1 MGSEDEYLT
10 FEQAAELLSVSR
22 STLYRWLRDGEVP
35 GHKLGRQWRFVRE
48 ELEQWSRRGP
58 SASPGVLDEVSAVLA
73 GRWEEKMKG
82 VDEMK
87 RQQMIEAIEGMD
99 VAGRMIWGAAD
110 EGASVIHVQP
120 AGGRHEVRYR
130 TGAGLE
136 RLVAL
141 DPEQFAALDARW
153 RGMSV
158 ARRSEDSRRALL
170 ERDAAGAPEGGAGER
185 VQVRYQ
191 KLETMAGERVSLRIV
206 RGAPEVPPL
215 ERLTADG
222 PARATLKRWA
232 GASHG
237 LVVLSGRSG
246 SGKTSTAYACLDELT
261 RAGDRVIFTIE
272 GEVGALIEGVNQ
284 VEIDLDDARAYRDT
298 FTSIFDSDPD
308 VLFIASTFA
317 QRHRPLLW
325 GTALN
330 AAEQGHL
337 VFVQMEAE
345 SAKDALE
352 RLQREVDRP
361 VDDHLVGVCWQELVP
376 RENGRGRQA
385 NYDLLSG
392 PLDIDEV

>member
-1 MGSEDEYLT
+1 MKGEDDYLT
-10 FEQAAELLSVSR
+10 FGEAAELLSVSR
-22 STLYRWLRDGEVP
+22 STLYRWLREGEVP

-48 ELEQWSRRGP
+48 ELERWTRRGP
-58 SASPGVLDEVSAVLA
+58 APTPGVLDEVSAALTA
-73 GRWEEKMKG
+73 RWEARMRG
-82 VDEMK
+82 VEVVK
-87 RQQMIEAIEGMD
+87 RQALEATLEGMGVAVQMI
-99 VAGRMIWGAAD
+99 WTAAD

-120 AGGRHEVRYR
+120 MDGGHEVRYR
-130 TGAGLE
+130 TKAGLE
-136 RLVAL
+136 RFAEIDV
-141 DPEQFAALDARW
+141 DQFEALDAQW
-153 RGMSV
+153 RGLSV
-158 ARRSEDSRRALL
+158 AGRSEDSRRALFK
-170 ERDAAGAPEGGAGER
+170 RDASGAPDGGAGER

-191 KLETMAGERVSLRIV
+191 KLETVAGERVSLRIL
-206 RGAPEVPPL
+206 RGAPQVPPI
-215 ERLTADG
+215 ERLTSDG

-232 GASHG
+232 VASHG

-261 RAGDRVIFTIE
+261 RMGGRVIFTIE
-272 GEVGALIEGVNQ
+272 GEVAALIEGVNQ

-345 SAKDALE
+345 SAQDALE
-352 RLQREVDRP
+352 RFQRHVERP

-376 RENGRGRQA
+376 REGGGRRA
-385 NYDLLSG
+385 NYDLLCG
-392 PLDIDEV
+392 PLDIEEV